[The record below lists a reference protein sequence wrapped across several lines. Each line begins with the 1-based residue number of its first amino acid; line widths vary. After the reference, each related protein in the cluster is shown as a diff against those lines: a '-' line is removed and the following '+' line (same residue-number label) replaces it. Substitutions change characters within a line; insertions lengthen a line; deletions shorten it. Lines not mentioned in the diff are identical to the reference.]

1 MFYRRSEW
9 RASGPASAPARQDTS
24 RYVKIRQIRKVKVS
38 EPMKLGQS
46 PFGQSSVVFGPLS
59 LTPGASTSA
68 KPAGPAITKAKL
80 DNGLDIVVIE
90 DHRAPVVTHM
100 VWYRNG
106 SADDPL
112 GKSGIAHF
120 LEHLMFKGTKANPQ
134 GKFSEMIADFGGQE
148 NAFTAND
155 YTAYFQRV
163 AKDHLPVCM
172 EYEADRMKNLV
183 LTDDVVAPER
193 DVVLEERR
201 MRTDSDPSDQ
211 LNEAV
216 QAALYTQHPYGKPI
230 IGWSHEIESL
240 DRTDALAYYDRFY
253 TPENAILVVAGD
265 VAPSEVID
273 LAGKIYGPIPR
284 HGEAPK
290 RTRPKEPEPRAH
302 RLVTLADPKVEQ
314 PSHQRVFIVPSYRTG
329 APSEAAALE
338 VLAHLLG
345 GGQTS
350 LLFKTLVMEA
360 KIAVAA
366 GAHYQ
371 GTAVDDTRFYV
382 FSIPAPGVTLEQLDD
397 AIERVIDKVAAEG
410 VDPADLARAKSRL
423 VAEAIYAQ
431 DNQATLARWYGAS
444 LATGLDLEDV
454 VAWPE
459 RIEAV
464 TAEDVR
470 QAALRLER
478 ARGVTGFLLPAAS
491 RAAAAGAQSRA
502 GA

>member
-1 MFYRRSEW
+1 MSIGHSAAAPGAVFLTPSP
-9 RASGPASAPARQDTS
+9 ASPGKPSGPAIAQ
-24 RYVKIRQIRKVKVS
+24 
-38 EPMKLGQS
+38 
-46 PFGQSSVVFGPLS
+46 
-59 LTPGASTSA
+59 
-68 KPAGPAITKAKL
+68 AKL
-80 DNGLDIVVIE
+80 ANGLDVVVIP

-120 LEHLMFKGTKANPQ
+120 LEHLMFKGTKNNPQ
-134 GKFSEMIADFGGQE
+134 GKFSELVADFGGQE

-163 AKDHLPVCM
+163 AKDHLAVCM

-183 LTDDVVAPER
+183 LTDEVVAPER

-201 MRTDSDPSDQ
+201 MRTDSDPSDL

-216 QAALYTQHPYGKPI
+216 QAALFTQHPYGKPI
-230 IGWSHEIESL
+230 IGWNHEIEGL
-240 DRTDALAYYDRFY
+240 GRDDALAYYDRFY

-265 VAPSEVID
+265 VAPQEVID
-273 LAGKIYGPIPR
+273 LAQKIYGPVASR
-284 HGEAPK
+284 GAAPK
-290 RTRPKEPEPRAH
+290 RTRPREPEPRAH
-302 RLVTLADPKVEQ
+302 RLVTLSDEKVEQ
-314 PSHQRVFIVPSYRTG
+314 PSHQSVFLVPSYRTA
-329 APSEAAALE
+329 APGQAEALE

-350 LLFKTLVMEA
+350 LMFKKLVMDE

-382 FSIPAPGVTLEQLDD
+382 FAVPAPGVTLEQLDD
-397 AIERVIDKVAAEG
+397 AIDKIIAQVAEHG
-410 VDPADLARAKSRL
+410 VNEADFHRAKTRL
-423 VAEAIYAQ
+423 VAEAVYAQ

-444 LATGLDLEDV
+444 LATGLTIEDV
-454 VAWPE
+454 AHWPE

-464 TAEDVR
+464 TAEDVKK
-470 QAALRLER
+470 AARWLDK
-478 ARGVTGFLLPAAS
+478 ARSVTGFLLPAATPT
-491 RAAAAGAQSRA
+491 RLEGDVDPALAG
-502 GA
+502 